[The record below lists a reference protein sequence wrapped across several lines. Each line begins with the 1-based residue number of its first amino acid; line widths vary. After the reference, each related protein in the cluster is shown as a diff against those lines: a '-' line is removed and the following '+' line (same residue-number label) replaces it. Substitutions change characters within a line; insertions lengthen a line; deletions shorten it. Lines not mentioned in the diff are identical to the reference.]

1 MTDAT
6 AHPTVGAI
14 CRPQTSPEQML
25 RAAVEADRAGL
36 KELWLWED
44 CFLEG
49 GLTSAAAILAS
60 TERVVV
66 GIGLLP
72 MPLRNVAITAMEV
85 ATLAR
90 MFPGRLRVAVGH
102 GVQPWME
109 QVGARASSPLG
120 LAREYLTALR
130 ALLAGETVTVTGDK
144 VRLDG
149 VALGW
154 PPLVPVPVL
163 LGAIGP
169 KSLALA
175 GECADGVLLDADF
188 SVDGARD
195 AVERCRAAR
204 ATAGV
209 DAPFEVALYQRFYR
223 GPEAESLLERDLRP
237 GGSAAGVVDDVD
249 AVAQRVREFGG
260 IGVGTVVLMPS
271 GAEADPAGYLRAVAL
286 EVAPRVS
293 S

>member
-1 MTDAT
+1 MTDVT

-14 CRPQTSPEQML
+14 CRPQTSPEEML

-36 KELWLWED
+36 AELWLWED

-72 MPLRNVAITAMEV
+72 MPLRNVAISAMEI

-109 QVGARASSPLG
+109 QVGARVASPLG
-120 LAREYLTALR
+120 LAREYMTALR
-130 ALLAGETVTVTGDK
+130 ALLAGETVTVTGDY
-144 VRLDG
+144 VRIDD
-149 VALGW
+149 VTLGW
-154 PPLVPVPVL
+154 PPLAPVPVL

-195 AVERCRAAR
+195 AVAACRAAR
-204 ATAGV
+204 AAAGIE
-209 DAPFEVALYQRFYR
+209 ATFEVALYQRFYR
-223 GPEAESLLERDLRP
+223 GPDAAASLERDLRP
-237 GGSAAGVVDDVD
+237 GGSPAGVVDDVD
-249 AVAQRVREFGG
+249 AVAQRVRELGEV
-260 IGVGTVVLMPS
+260 GVGTVVLMPS
-271 GAEADPAGYLRAVAL
+271 GDEADPAGYLRAAAQ
-286 EVAPRVS
+286 EVASRVS

>member
-1 MTDAT
+1 MTDLAPP
-6 AHPTVGAI
+6 PTVGAI
-14 CRPQTSPEQML
+14 CRPQTSPEEML

-36 KELWLWED
+36 AELWLWED

-49 GLTSAAAILAS
+49 GLTSAAAILSA
-60 TERVVV
+60 TDRVVV

-72 MPLRNVAITAMEV
+72 MPLRNVAITAMEI

-109 QVGARASSPLG
+109 QVGAKARSPMG

-130 ALLAGETVTVTGDK
+130 ALLAGQAVTVSGEY
-144 VRLDG
+144 VRLQE

-154 PPLVPVPVL
+154 PPQVPVPVL

-169 KSLALA
+169 KSLVLA

-188 SVDGARD
+188 SVDAAAS
-195 AVERCRAAR
+195 AVDTCLAAR
-204 ATAGV
+204 KAAGI
-209 DAPFEVALYQRFYR
+209 DEPFAVAVYQRCYR
-223 GPEAESLLERDLRP
+223 GPDAAGLLAHDVRP
-237 GGSAAGVVDDVD
+237 GGSDAGLVGDAR
-249 AVAQRVREFGG
+249 AVAQRMRELVNV
-260 IGVGTVVLMPS
+260 GVGTVVLMPS
-271 GAEADPAGYLRAVAL
+271 ATEIDPAGYLRFAAT
-286 EVAPRVS
+286 EVAPLV
-293 S
+293 